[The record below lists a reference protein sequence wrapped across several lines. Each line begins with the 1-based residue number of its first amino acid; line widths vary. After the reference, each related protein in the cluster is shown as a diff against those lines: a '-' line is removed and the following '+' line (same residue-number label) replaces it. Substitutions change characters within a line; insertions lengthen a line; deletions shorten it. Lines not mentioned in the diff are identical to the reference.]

1 MASSLRIAA
10 FVLTATTAVF
20 SQASQLQELYQQAQ
34 ANDPSYLAAQHILT
48 AKLQIIPQAKSALMP
63 QMSASF
69 TQKLPLDSNA
79 DSHSYSLQVALPLR
93 LDAYYGM
100 KVAEQSAAGA
110 RITFEKT
117 QQSLIFSVIERYL
130 AVVKQQHQL
139 TSSQAELKA
148 MQQRLKQAQQQ
159 FDVGL
164 ASAIE
169 LQDML
174 ANFQQLKVALLQ
186 VEQNLH
192 LARTDLESLTN
203 QPLPVQLASLKQDFQ
218 AKQIPRQDL
227 TTWFSLASTNNLDL
241 TSNELS
247 SQQAYYNY
255 QAKDVGLYPKATIS
269 LAQAYN
275 SSLSSDTTT
284 LSITLSGTLYDGGLN
299 RAQTLEAQENWHASQ
314 QQGAALVRSTQQQV
328 RRWHQTLDTNRQQI
342 QAFSS
347 LLQSVEAS
355 LAGKKQEY
363 KLGLRDISDMLDA
376 EKLVFAAQRNLATAR
391 LDLVLNHL
399 RLKQVSG
406 LLNNDDLVQLDQ
418 WFN

>member
-1 MASSLRIAA
+1 
-10 FVLTATTAVF
+10 
-20 SQASQLQELYQQAQ
+20 
-34 ANDPSYLAAQHILT
+34 
-48 AKLQIIPQAKSALMP
+48 
-63 QMSASF
+63 
-69 TQKLPLDSNA
+69 
-79 DSHSYSLQVALPLR
+79 
-93 LDAYYGM
+93 
-100 KVAEQSAAGA
+100 
-110 RITFEKT
+110 
-117 QQSLIFSVIERYL
+117 
-130 AVVKQQHQL
+130 
-139 TSSQAELKA
+139 
-148 MQQRLKQAQQQ
+148 
-159 FDVGL
+159 
-164 ASAIE
+164 
-169 LQDML
+169 
-174 ANFQQLKVALLQ
+174 
-186 VEQNLH
+186 
-192 LARTDLESLTN
+192 
-203 QPLPVQLASLKQDFQ
+203 VQLASLKHDFQ
-218 AKQIPRQDL
+218 AKQIPRQNL
-227 TTWFSLASTNNLDL
+227 TTWFSLASANNLDL

-275 SSLSSDTTT
+275 SLSSDTTT

-314 QQGAALVRSTQQQV
+314 QQGVALVRSTQQQV

-342 QAFSS
+342 QAFAS
-347 LLQSVEAS
+347 LLQSVKAS